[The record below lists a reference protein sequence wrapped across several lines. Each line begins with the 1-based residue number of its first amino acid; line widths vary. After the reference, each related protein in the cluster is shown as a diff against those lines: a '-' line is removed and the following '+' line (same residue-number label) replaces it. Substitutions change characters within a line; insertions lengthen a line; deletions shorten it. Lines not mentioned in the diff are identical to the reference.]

1 MPSEPMTLTDCPV
14 RTTLDV
20 ITGKWKP
27 LILFFLKGGTQR
39 YTALRAHLPTASE
52 KVFIQQLRQ
61 LEQDQIVIRTVL
73 PGIPP
78 NVEYRIGPYGETL
91 ISVLQ
96 QVADWGETHRKHL
109 PTAERQELSLTHAET
124 GA

>member
-1 MPSEPMTLTDCPV
+1 MPPEPMTLADCPV

-39 YTALRAHLPTASE
+39 YAALRAHLPTASE

-61 LEQDQIVIRTVL
+61 LEEDQIVLRTVSS
-73 PGIPP
+73 GVPP
-78 NVEYRIGPYGETL
+78 NVEYRISPYGETL
-91 ISVLQ
+91 ISLLQ
-96 QVADWGETHRKHL
+96 QMANWGEAHRNL
-109 PTAERQELSLTHAET
+109 ASPVSSSESSLAHA
-124 GA
+124 GGGD

>member
-1 MPSEPMTLTDCPV
+1 MPSEPMTLADCPV
-14 RTTLDV
+14 RITLDV

-61 LEQDQIVIRTVL
+61 LEQDQIVIRIVL

-78 NVEYRIGPYGETL
+78 NVEYRISPYGETL

-96 QVADWGETHRKHL
+96 QMADWGEAHRKYI
-109 PTAERQELSLTHAET
+109 PTVENVGLSLTHAESS
-124 GA
+124 A

>member
-1 MPSEPMTLTDCPV
+1 MPSEPMTLADCPV
-14 RTTLDV
+14 RTMLDV

-27 LILFFLKGGTQR
+27 LILFFLKSGTQR

-61 LEQDQIVIRTVL
+61 LERDRIVIRTVL
-73 PGIPP
+73 PGVPP
-78 NVEYRIGPYGETL
+78 NVEYRISPYGETL

-96 QVADWGETHRKHL
+96 QMAAWGEAHRKYL
-109 PTAERQELSLTHAET
+109 PTMENPELSLTPAGS

>member
-1 MPSEPMTLTDCPV
+1 MPSEPMTLADCPV

-61 LEQDQIVIRTVL
+61 LEQDQIVIRIVL
-73 PGIPP
+73 PRIPP
-78 NVEYRIGPYGETL
+78 NVEYRISPYGETL

-96 QVADWGETHRKHL
+96 QMADWGEAHRKYI
-109 PTAERQELSLTHAET
+109 PTVENVGLSLTHAESS
-124 GA
+124 A

>member
-1 MPSEPMTLTDCPV
+1 MPSEPMTLADCPV

-27 LILFFLKGGTQR
+27 LILFFLKSGTQR

-52 KVFIQQLRQ
+52 KVFVQQLRQ

-78 NVEYRIGPYGETL
+78 KCGV
-91 ISVLQ
+91 S
-96 QVADWGETHRKHL
+96 H
-109 PTAERQELSLTHAET
+109 
-124 GA
+124 

>member
-1 MPSEPMTLTDCPV
+1 MPSEPMTLADCPV

-52 KVFIQQLRQ
+52 KVFTQQLRQ
-61 LEQDQIVIRTVL
+61 LERDLILIRTVL

-78 NVEYRIGPYGETL
+78 NVEYRVSPYGETL

-96 QVADWGETHRKHL
+96 QMADWGGAHRKHL
-109 PTAERQELSLTHAET
+109 ETPANAELLLANA
-124 GA
+124 GGGG